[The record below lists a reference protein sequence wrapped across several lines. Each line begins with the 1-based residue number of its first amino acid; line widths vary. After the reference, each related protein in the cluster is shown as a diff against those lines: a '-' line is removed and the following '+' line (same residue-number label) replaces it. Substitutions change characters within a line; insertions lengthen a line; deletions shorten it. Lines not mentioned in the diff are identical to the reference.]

1 MSIKVLRARTTERF
15 KYRSHNPSTKE
26 PHLVSVDIAISG
38 IVQST
43 REEWCTLEEFGP
55 RHIRKFLRRNEN
67 KISSAVESWVKL
79 WGFSPSLPYQ
89 LTNIKLVD
97 NPCHL

>member
-1 MSIKVLRARTTERF
+1 MSIKVLRARTTKRL
-15 KYRSHNPSTKE
+15 KYRDGNPSTKV
-26 PHLVSVDIAISG
+26 PHIVSVDIAISG
-38 IVQST
+38 TVQST
-43 REEWCTLEEFGP
+43 RQEWCTLNDFGP

-67 KISSAVESWVKL
+67 KINSTVESWVKL

-89 LTNIKLVD
+89 LTNIELVN